1 MGKVKDFEGAFVG
14 KAPSV
19 VTAPELWKDTR
30 DNLILQ
36 LPLQTTDIKDLFK
49 AYNVQ

>member
-30 DNLILQ
+30 DNLMLQFPSQSFDILN
-36 LPLQTTDIKDLFK
+36 LFN